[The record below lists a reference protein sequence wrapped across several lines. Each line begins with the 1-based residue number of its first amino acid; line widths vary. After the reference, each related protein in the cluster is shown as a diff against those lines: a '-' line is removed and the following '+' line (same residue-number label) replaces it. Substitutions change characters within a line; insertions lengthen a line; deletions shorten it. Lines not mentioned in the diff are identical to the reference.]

1 MKIEKLQDNIHPQGL
16 VQLKEMGNILEVRS
30 MSRTPTMPIKKL
42 YKDFYVELGTGEVK
56 EFKHTE
62 KRTDNL
68 TSVAQSL
75 KHLREYINSN
85 VINSR
90 KALFITLTYAENM
103 ADGQRLYDDFRK
115 FNMRLAYYTRTN
127 ELPPYEYIV
136 AIEPQAR
143 GSLHAHLLLIFDKKA
158 PFIPAADLAQ
168 LWGKGFVKIK
178 ALKNVDNIG
187 AYLSAYLGDMELG
200 ETLTA
205 STTSGKGFKVVEVA
219 DKDGKRQAKAI
230 VKGARLKLY
239 PKGFRLFR
247 KSRGIVPPTVTDCT
261 NAEAMQKVG
270 NAALTYEKTIKLT
283 DDDGKTCNVINYRH
297 YNKKRKSK
305 QTGGVPY
312 GKEKETGNNP

>member
-1 MKIEKLQDNIHPQGL
+1 MKIEKLTQNIYPRGL
-16 VQLKEMGNILEVRS
+16 VQLKQMGNILEVRS

-42 YKDFYVELGTGEVK
+42 DKDYFVELGTGEIK

-85 VINSR
+85 IMEPR

-103 ADGQRLYDDFRK
+103 TDGQRLYDDFRK
-115 FNMRLAYYTRTN
+115 FNMRLAYYTRKN

-136 AIEPQAR
+136 VIEPQAR
-143 GSLHAHLLLIFDKKA
+143 GSLHAHLLLIFQKKA
-158 PFIPAADLAQ
+158 PFFPAADLAK
-168 LWGKGFVKIK
+168 LWGLGFIKIK

-200 ETLTA
+200 ETLIA
-205 STTSGKGFKVVEVA
+205 NSSGKGFKVVEST
-219 DKDGKRQAKAI
+219 DKEGQRSTKAI

-247 KSRGIVPPTVTDCT
+247 KSRGIVPPTITDCT
-261 NAEAMQKVG
+261 NAEAMQQVG
-270 NAALTYEKTIKLT
+270 SAALTYEKTIKLT
-283 DDDGKTCNVINYRH
+283 DDSGKTCNIINYRH
-297 YNKKRKSK
+297 YNKKRKHT
-305 QTGGVPY
+305 QTGGAPD
-312 GKEKETGNNP
+312 GKSHEAGNNP

>member
-1 MKIEKLQDNIHPQGL
+1 MKIEKLQKNVRPQGL

-42 YKDFYVELGTGEVK
+42 DKDFYVELGTGEVK

-62 KRTDNL
+62 KRTDNQ

-75 KHLREYINSN
+75 KHLREYINTN
-85 VINSR
+85 VIDSR
-90 KALFITLTYAENM
+90 KALFITLTYAKNM
-103 ADGQRLYDDFRK
+103 TDGQRLYADFRK
-115 FNMRLAYYTRTN
+115 FNMRLAYYMRKN
-127 ELPPYEYIV
+127 KLPPYEYIV

-143 GSLHAHLLLIFDKKA
+143 GSLHAHLLLIFKKKA
-158 PFIPAADLAQ
+158 PFIHNADLAKI
-168 LWGKGFVKIK
+168 WRYGFVKIK
-178 ALKNVDNIG
+178 SLKNVDNIG
-187 AYLSAYLGDMELG
+187 AYLSAYLGDMELDEALCAG
-200 ETLTA
+200 
-205 STTSGKGFKVVEVA
+205 TSGNSFKVVETT
-219 DKDGKRQAKAI
+219 DEGGKRESKAI
-230 VKGARLKLY
+230 VKGARLRLY

-297 YNKKRKSK
+297 YNKKRKRT
-305 QTGGVPY
+305 QTGGVPN
-312 GKEKETGNNP
+312 GES